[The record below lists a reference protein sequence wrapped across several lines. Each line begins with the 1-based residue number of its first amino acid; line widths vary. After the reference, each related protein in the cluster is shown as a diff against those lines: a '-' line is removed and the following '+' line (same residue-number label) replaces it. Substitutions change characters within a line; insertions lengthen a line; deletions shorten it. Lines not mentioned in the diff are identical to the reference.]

1 MIESS
6 FGIPLKTKVQV
17 NADVSSDK
25 RTKYIKARIQQLT
38 DDMNK
43 AHDPHD
49 KNWYN
54 RLIQELEWV
63 EQMKSKATHNCYM
76 EANNG
81 N

>member
-6 FGIPLKTKVQV
+6 FGIPLKTEVQV

-25 RTKYIKARIQQLT
+25 RTRYIKARIQQLT

>member
-6 FGIPLKTKVQV
+6 FGIPLKTEVQV
-17 NADVSSDK
+17 NDDVSSDK
-25 RTKYIKARIQQLT
+25 RTRYIKARIQQLT

>member
-1 MIESS
+1 
-6 FGIPLKTKVQV
+6 
-17 NADVSSDK
+17 
-25 RTKYIKARIQQLT
+25 
-38 DDMNK
+38 MNK
-43 AHDPHD
+43 AHDRND

-63 EQMKSKATHNCYM
+63 EQMNQSNCNCYM

>member
-1 MIESS
+1 MIEST
-6 FGIPLKTKVQV
+6 FGIPLKTEVQV

-25 RTKYIKARIQQLT
+25 RTRYIKARIQQLT

-54 RLIQELEWV
+54 RLKTVLRG
-63 EQMKSKATHNCYM
+63 KNA
-76 EANNG
+76 
-81 N
+81 

>member
-6 FGIPLKTKVQV
+6 FGIPLKTEVQV

-25 RTKYIKARIQQLT
+25 RTRYIKARIQQLT

-76 EANNG
+76 GANNG

>member
-25 RTKYIKARIQQLT
+25 RTRYIKARIQQLT